1 MIDCEDHN
9 LLGCDAVWSDTKYMN
24 SEQVEHAASICI
36 AEEGEVGE
44 VLG

>member
-1 MIDCEDHN
+1 MIDCEDDN

-24 SEQVEHAASICI
+24 SDVEHATSICI
-36 AEEGEVGE
+36 AEEGDVGE